1 MTHSGPIQSTYK
13 LLKMAKKKE
22 ASPFQQWFWTFVAL
36 GVPLAIW
43 MGIQKYGSVDPSTG
57 REIAG
62 LAEVVRNGH
71 SDSAGGLPVFQDK
84 K

>member
-1 MTHSGPIQSTYK
+1 
-13 LLKMAKKKE
+13 MAKKQE
-22 ASPFQQWFWTFVAL
+22 ASPLQQWFWTLVAF

-43 MGIQKYGSVDPSTG
+43 MGIQKYGSVDPATG

-62 LAEVVRNGH
+62 LAEVVRSGH
-71 SDSAGGLPVFQDK
+71 SDSAAGLPVFQEK

>member
-1 MTHSGPIQSTYK
+1 MTHSRPIRSTYT

-22 ASPFQQWFWTFVAL
+22 ASPFQQWFWTLVAF

-43 MGIQKYGSVDPSTG
+43 IGIQKYGSVDPATG

-62 LAEVVRNGH
+62 LAEVIRSGH
-71 SDSAGGLPVFQDK
+71 SDSAGGLPVFQDRK
-84 K
+84 

>member
-1 MTHSGPIQSTYK
+1 
-13 LLKMAKKKE
+13 MAKKKE
-22 ASPFQQWFWTFVAL
+22 ASPFQQWFWTLVAF

-43 MGIQKYGSVDPSTG
+43 MGIQKYGSVDPATG

-62 LAEVVRNGH
+62 LAEVVRSGH
-71 SDSAGGLPVFQDK
+71 SDSAAGLPVFQNK